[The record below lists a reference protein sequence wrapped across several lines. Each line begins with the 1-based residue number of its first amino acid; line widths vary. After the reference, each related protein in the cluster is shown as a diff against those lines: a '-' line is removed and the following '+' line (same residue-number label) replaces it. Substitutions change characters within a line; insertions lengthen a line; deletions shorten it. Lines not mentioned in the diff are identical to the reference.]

1 MKVSRQSVD
10 SRQLRIED
18 CLPGDRLE
26 AESRAGVL
34 SDAVATQ
41 NREDD
46 EQASGRNLLEEIL
59 ELGNMVQA
67 YYRVVRNKG
76 AAGNDGMTVD
86 KLQPYMQTQ
95 GNALKQ
101 KILSGDYVP
110 QPVRRVE
117 IPKPNGG
124 VRLLGIPTVIDRLI
138 QQAMAQK
145 LSELFDRTF
154 SNSSYGFRPR
164 RNAQQAVEQARKY
177 IDSGYRYVVD
187 LDLAKYFDTV
197 NHDLLMHLVSRKVKD
212 KRVLKLIRAYL
223 NAGVMLSGLVS
234 PTEEGVPQGGPLS
247 PLLSNVM
254 LDEFDKELER
264 RGHRFCRYADDCNIF
279 VRTKKAGQRVMTSVV
294 KFLEGKLKLKVNR
307 EKSAV
312 SSVIYRKFL
321 GFSFY
326 FAKGGARIRV
336 HQKSFDRMKAKMKA
350 ITGRSNAMS
359 MEMRIDKLNQSIRGW
374 VNYFRIADMKNQ
386 IREQDEWLR
395 RRLRMCYWKQWKK
408 IGTKQRNLVKLGI
421 PEGKA
426 WEYANTRKGY
436 WRIACSPILNCCLTI
451 DYFKGMGLSS
461 LSMVYNSVR

>member
-1 MKVSRQSVD
+1 MKVSRQSID

-18 CLPGDRLE
+18 CLMGNRVE
-26 AESRAGVL
+26 TETSIGVL

-41 NREDD
+41 NREDG
-46 EQASGRNLLEEIL
+46 EQTSSGNLLEEIL

-67 YYRVVRNKG
+67 YRRVVRNKG
-76 AAGNDGMTVD
+76 VAGIDGMTVGE
-86 KLQPYMQTQ
+86 LQAYMQEN
-95 GNALKQ
+95 GKALKQ
-101 KILSGDYVP
+101 RILSGNYVP

-145 LSELFDRTF
+145 LNELFDRTF
-154 SNSSYGFRPR
+154 SNSSYGFRPGR
-164 RNAQQAVEQARKY
+164 SAQQAVEQARQH
-177 IDSGYRYVVD
+177 IDNGYYYVVD

-197 NHDLLMHLVSRKVKD
+197 NHDMLMHLVALKVKD

-223 NAGVMLSGLVS
+223 NAGVMMGGLVS
-234 PTEEGVPQGGPLS
+234 SVEEGVPQGGPLS

-254 LDEFDKELER
+254 LDVFDKELEK
-264 RGHRFCRYADDCNIF
+264 RGHRFCRYADDSNIF
-279 VRTKKAGQRVMTSVV
+279 VRTEKAGQRVMESVV

-312 SSVIYRKFL
+312 AKANERKFL
-321 GFSFY
+321 SFSFY
-326 FAKGGARIRV
+326 FRKGSARIRV
-336 HQKSFDRMKAKMKA
+336 HPKSYARLKAKIKE

-359 MEMRIDKLNQSIRGW
+359 MEMRIAKLNQSVRGW
-374 VNYFRIADMKNQ
+374 VNYFRIADMTKALQ
-386 IREQDEWLR
+386 KIDEGMR

-408 IGTKQRNLVKLGI
+408 IGTKHRNLVRLGI
-421 PEGKA
+421 SEGKA

-436 WRIACSPILNCCLTI
+436 WRTANSPILSQTLSNQ
-451 DYFKGMGLSS
+451 YFKGMGLQT
-461 LSMVYNSVR
+461 LTMVYEQVR

>member
-1 MKVSRQSVD
+1 MD
-10 SRQLRIED
+10 SRQLRNED
-18 CLPGDRLE
+18 CLMGNRVE
-26 AESRAGVL
+26 TETSIGVL

-41 NREDD
+41 NREDG
-46 EQASGRNLLEEIL
+46 EQTSSGNLLEEIL

-67 YYRVVRNKG
+67 FRRVVRNKG
-76 AAGNDGMTVD
+76 AAGIDGMAVGE
-86 KLQPYMQTQ
+86 LQPYMQEH
-95 GNALKQ
+95 GKALKQ
-101 KILSGDYVP
+101 RILSGNYVP

-145 LSELFDRTF
+145 LNELFDGTF
-154 SNSSYGFRPR
+154 SNSSYGFRPGR
-164 RNAQQAVEQARKY
+164 SAQQAVEQARQY

-197 NHDLLMHLVSRKVKD
+197 NHDMLMHLVSLKVKD

-223 NAGVMLSGLVS
+223 NAGVMMGGLVS
-234 PTEEGVPQGGPLS
+234 SVEEGVPQGGPLS

-254 LDEFDKELER
+254 LDVFDKELEK
-264 RGHRFCRYADDCNIF
+264 RGHRFCRYADDSNIF
-279 VRTKKAGQRVMTSVV
+279 VRTEKAGQRVMESVV

-312 SSVIYRKFL
+312 AKANERKFL

-326 FAKGGARIRV
+326 FRKDSARIRV
-336 HQKSFDRMKAKMKA
+336 HPKSYARLKAKIKE
-350 ITGRSNAMS
+350 ITGRSKAMS
-359 MEMRIDKLNQSIRGW
+359 MEMRIAKLNQSVRGW
-374 VNYFRIADMKNQ
+374 VNYFRIADMTKPLQ
-386 IREQDEWLR
+386 KIDEGLR

-408 IGTKQRNLVKLGI
+408 TGTKYRNLIKLGMS
-421 PEGKA
+421 EGKA

-436 WRIACSPILNCCLTI
+436 WRTANSPILSQTLNNQ
-451 DYFKGMGLSS
+451 YFKGMGLLT
-461 LSMVYNSVR
+461 LSMVYEQVR

>member
-18 CLPGDRLE
+18 CLYGDRLE
-26 AESRAGVL
+26 AENRTGVL
-34 SDAVATQ
+34 SDAMATQ

-67 YYRVVRNKG
+67 YRRVVRNKG
-76 AAGNDGMTVD
+76 AAGIDGMTVD
-86 KLQPYMQTQ
+86 KLQTYMQEY

-101 KILSGDYVP
+101 KILSGNYVP

-154 SNSSYGFRPR
+154 SNSSYGFRPGR
-164 RNAQQAVEQARKY
+164 SAQQAVEQARKY

-197 NHDLLMHLVSRKVKD
+197 NHDLLMHLVSRKVRD

-254 LDEFDKELER
+254 LDEFDKELEK
-264 RGHRFCRYADDCNIF
+264 RGHRFCRYADDSNIF
-279 VRTKKAGQRVMTSVV
+279 VRTKKAGQRVMRSVV

-312 SSVIYRKFL
+312 DSATKRKFL

-326 FAKGGARIRV
+326 YAKGGVRIRV
-336 HQKSFDRMKAKMKA
+336 HLKSLDRLKAKMKA

-359 MEMRIDKLNQSIRGW
+359 MERRIEKLNQSIRGW
-374 VNYFRIADMKNQ
+374 VNYFRIADMKAQ
-386 IREQDEWLR
+386 TRTMDEWLR

-408 IGTKQRNLVKLGI
+408 IRTKYRSLVRLGI
-421 PEGKA
+421 PNSKA

-436 WRIACSPILNCCLTI
+436 WRTANSPILTRSLTN
-451 DYFKGMGLSS
+451 DTFKGMGLNT
-461 LSMVYNSVR
+461 LTMVYETAR